1 MSCEKKYFS
10 YDFESIVCIN
20 VENTNF
26 YVHKEILVKNSSVF
40 EAMFKCNTKES
51 IESKICFKD
60 SEPEV
65 IKEFLRFIY
74 FEKVENLDQISV
86 ELLIFANK
94 YHVNELK
101 TICENYISDNLSVD
115 NFCNLLLLAL
125 IHNSI
130 KLIEKIIDFILKNSK
145 FISDSNS
152 HKSVIYKHLEII
164 SDLFIVFKKKPYI
177 VSKVFIVLGIFSGN
191 VKTKLYFS
199 LNN

>member
-1 MSCEKKYFS
+1 M
-10 YDFESIVCIN
+10 
-20 VENTNF
+20 
-26 YVHKEILVKNSSVF
+26 KNSSVF
-40 EAMFKCNTKES
+40 EAMFKYNTKES
-51 IESKICFKD
+51 IESKVCIKD

-94 YHVNELK
+94 YEVNELK

-125 IHNSI
+125 IHNSF

-145 FISDSNS
+145 FISDTNS
-152 HKSVIYKHLEII
+152 HKSIICKHLEII
-164 SDLFIVFKKKPYI
+164 SDLFIMFKKKPYI
-177 VSKVFIVLGIFSGN
+177 VSKVFVVLGIFSGN
-191 VKTKLYFS
+191 VKMKI
-199 LNN
+199 